1 MSATNKRALRILRM
15 LMKAGLEPESHDL
28 ARQIEMRL
36 KLPMTTVLDAVPGDS
51 IAERSRQIGIT
62 RATYYSWHE
71 GRSRPK
77 LELAKRLEELTGISA
92 EAIIA
97 QPRSP
102 Q

>member
-1 MSATNKRALRILRM
+1 MRPPVFVQPLAIQLVDAETIHV
-15 LMKAGLEPESHDL
+15 GHDL